1 MNRDMTGRSFNSDVD
16 RDPALPVWRVVGQL
30 LRHPFRAF
38 IEGWNWKAAVLSW
51 ILRVPIYV
59 ITTFKSGWHAVALA
73 ALVEASFSSGAA
85 GVYAAFT
92 EAVRYAQPQSTV
104 AFLLLVVLPAVMVAL
119 DALMHHVARTPHLLA
134 GVEASIVV
142 SIASSGFNWFSMR
155 RGTLLVGSTARPF
168 SSDLSA
174 LPKLILKFIAEPFV
188 ILWRAARQWCA
199 ALI

>member
-1 MNRDMTGRSFNSDVD
+1 MTHRSFNAIVD
-16 RDPALPVWRVVGQL
+16 QDPAPPVWLVVRQL

-38 IEGWNWKAAVLSW
+38 IEGWNWKAAILSW

-59 ITTFKSGWHAVALA
+59 ITTLKSGWHAVALA
-73 ALVEASFSSGAA
+73 ALVEASFTSGAA

-92 EAVRYAQPQSTV
+92 EAVRYAQPQSIV
-104 AFLLLVVLPAVMVAL
+104 ALLLLVALPAVMVAL
-119 DALMHHVARTPHLLA
+119 DAVVHLVARTPHLLA

-142 SIASSGFNWFSMR
+142 SVVSSGFNWFSMR
-155 RGTLLVGSTARPF
+155 RGTLLVGDAARPF

-174 LPKLILKFIAEPFV
+174 LPKLILKFVAEPFV
-188 ILWRAARQWCA
+188 SLWRAARQWCA